1 MGHKV
6 DIEEDKPIKK
16 KKRKK
21 KAMKFLPAV
30 EVPEPPSGLV
40 ENYYGLDLSVEF
52 LSQLFLYVN
61 ELCEFINN
69 GDQNI
74 DRSTVVIQHLNDA
87 VSCYQVSSSML
98 DPLESLKGTK
108 DQEDFK
114 YEMNPPDFLEN
125 DNDYNPQ
132 KKITK
137 KNHNPQ
143 NKSVKK
149 KIAGKDYN
157 PQMKIVK

>member
-40 ENYYGLDLSVEF
+40 ENYYDLDLSVEF

-69 GDQNI
+69 GDLNI
-74 DRSTVVIQHLNDA
+74 DRSSVVIQHLNNA
-87 VSCYQVSSSML
+87 VSCYQVSSPAL
-98 DPLESLKGTK
+98 DPLQDIKDTE

-114 YEMNPPDFLEN
+114 YEMNTPDFLEN
-125 DNDYNPQ
+125 DKDYNPQ

-143 NKSVKK
+143 NKNVKK
-149 KIAGKDYN
+149 TIAGEDDN
-157 PQMKIVK
+157 PQM